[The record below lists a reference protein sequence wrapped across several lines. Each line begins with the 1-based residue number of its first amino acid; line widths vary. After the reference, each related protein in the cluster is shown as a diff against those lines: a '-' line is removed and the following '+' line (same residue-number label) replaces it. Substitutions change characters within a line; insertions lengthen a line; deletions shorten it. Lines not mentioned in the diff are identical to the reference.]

1 MGDIVKLALRLFIFA
16 LVASVLLAV
25 TNEVTKGPIEQ
36 QKLASKMAALNTVL
50 PGCEYEQIEYEGIS
64 DDSALDE
71 IFIGK
76 NADGSIKGY
85 ALTANPQGYGGEI
98 PITLG
103 VSEGGYVT
111 QVYVGSLQETQGL
124 GSRVGDDAFKEQFIA
139 IAADPDTLRNDVDTI
154 AGATISSSA
163 FVNAVQEM
171 LTYTK
176 GTLGIEPHAGDKDA
190 ILAEA
195 AAINGGDEGEDAPVE
210 TTTNT
215 YDVTGFAPFKV
226 DVTVDSNGKI
236 VSVSVPENNETPG
249 FGADLIAD
257 QSVFDALVGQDIAT
271 AQIDVKSGA
280 TLTSNAINDALK
292 QAASAGESGEG
303 STKAYDVTGF
313 APFKV
318 EIALDDAGKIVSVSV
333 PENNET
339 PGFGADLI
347 ADQSVF
353 DALVGQ
359 DIATAQIDVKGGVT
373 LTSNAINDALKQ
385 AAADLGGAEAAPA
398 VAGDPYTVK
407 GMNKFT
413 LYVEV
418 KDGSK
423 IASVSAP
430 NNSETPGFG
439 ADMLTDEALSALVG
453 EDLATAHVDVK
464 SGVTLTSDAINA
476 ALKQAAIANG
486 VAVAAEPT
494 VEATAEPAAVPTVA
508 ENAAVELTMYDVTGF
523 APFKVGIA
531 VDENG
536 KIVSVSVPENNE
548 TPGFGADLIADQSV
562 FDALVGQDIATAK
575 IDVKSGVTLTSNAI
589 NDALGQAAIANG
601 VTVAAEPTVEATAE
615 PAVTENVAVEPT
627 VAEPT
632 VEPTVAEN
640 AAVEPTMYDVTG
652 FAPFKVEIAVDGNGK
667 IVSVSVPENS
677 ETPGFGADLIA
688 DQSVFDALVGQDIA
702 TAKIDVK
709 SGVTLTSNA
718 INDALK
724 QAAAQFGGEATR
736 DESAAD
742 GVAVGTYDV
751 TGFAPFKVEIAV
763 DGNGKIVSVSVPENN
778 ETPGFGADL
787 IADQSVFDALVG
799 QDIATAKIDV
809 KSGVTLTSNAIND
822 ALKQAAA
829 QFGGEATRD
838 ESAADGVAV
847 GTYDV
852 TGFAPFKVEIA
863 VDGNG
868 KIVSVSVPENNETP
882 GFGADLIADQSV
894 FDALVGQDIATAKID
909 VKSGVTLTSNA
920 INDALGQAAKEVQ

>member
-257 QSVFDALVGQDIAT
+257 QSVFDALVGQDIAI

-303 STKAYDVTGF
+303 SAKAYDVTGF

-359 DIATAQIDVKGGVT
+359 DIATAQIDVKSGAT

-418 KDGSK
+418 KDGGK

-494 VEATAEPAAVPTVA
+494 AEPTVEATAEPAAVPTVA

-548 TPGFGADLIADQSV
+548 TPGFGADLIADQS
-562 FDALVGQDIATAK
+562 I
-575 IDVKSGVTLTSNAI
+575 
-589 NDALGQAAIANG
+589 
-601 VTVAAEPTVEATAE
+601 
-615 PAVTENVAVEPT
+615 
-627 VAEPT
+627 
-632 VEPTVAEN
+632 
-640 AAVEPTMYDVTG
+640 
-652 FAPFKVEIAVDGNGK
+652 
-667 IVSVSVPENS
+667 
-677 ETPGFGADLIA
+677 
-688 DQSVFDALVGQDIA
+688 FDALVGQDIA

-799 QDIATAKIDV
+799 QDIATAQIDV
-809 KSGVTLTSNAIND
+809 KSGATLTSNAIND

-882 GFGADLIADQSV
+882 GFGADLIADRSV

>member
-215 YDVTGFAPFKV
+215 YDVTGFAAFKV

-303 STKAYDVTGF
+303 SAKVYDVTGF

-339 PGFGADLI
+339 PGLGADLI
-347 ADQSVF
+347 ADQSMF

-359 DIATAQIDVKGGVT
+359 DIATAQIDVKSGVT

-418 KDGSK
+418 KDGGK

-430 NNSETPGFG
+430 NNSETPGLG

-494 VEATAEPAAVPTVA
+494 VEATAEPTAEPAAVPTVA

-536 KIVSVSVPENNE
+536 KIVSVSVPENSE
-548 TPGFGADLIADQSV
+548 TPGLGADLIADQSI
-562 FDALVGQDIATAK
+562 FDALVGQDIATAQ
-575 IDVKSGVTLTSNAI
+575 IDVKSGVTLTSDAI
-589 NDALGQAAIANG
+589 NAALKQAAIANG
-601 VTVAAEPTVEATAE
+601 VTVVAEPTVEATTEPAAE
-615 PAVTENVAVEPT
+615 PTVAENAVVEPTVAENAVEPT
-627 VAEPT
+627 VAEPA

-677 ETPGFGADLIA
+677 ETPGLGADLIA
-688 DQSVFDALVGQDIA
+688 DQSI
-702 TAKIDVK
+702 
-709 SGVTLTSNA
+709 
-718 INDALK
+718 
-724 QAAAQFGGEATR
+724 
-736 DESAAD
+736 
-742 GVAVGTYDV
+742 
-751 TGFAPFKVEIAV
+751 
-763 DGNGKIVSVSVPENN
+763 
-778 ETPGFGADL
+778 
-787 IADQSVFDALVG
+787 
-799 QDIATAKIDV
+799 
-809 KSGVTLTSNAIND
+809 
-822 ALKQAAA
+822 
-829 QFGGEATRD
+829 
-838 ESAADGVAV
+838 
-847 GTYDV
+847 
-852 TGFAPFKVEIA
+852 
-863 VDGNG
+863 
-868 KIVSVSVPENNETP
+868 
-882 GFGADLIADQSV
+882 

>member
-215 YDVTGFAPFKV
+215 YDVTGFAAFKV

-271 AQIDVKSGA
+271 AQIDVKSGV

-303 STKAYDVTGF
+303 SAKAYDVTGF

-359 DIATAQIDVKGGVT
+359 DIATAQIDVKSGAT

-418 KDGSK
+418 KDGGK

-494 VEATAEPAAVPTVA
+494 VEATAEPTAEPAAVPTVA

-536 KIVSVSVPENNE
+536 KIVSVSVPENSE
-548 TPGFGADLIADQSV
+548 TPGLGADLIADQSI
-562 FDALVGQDIATAK
+562 FDALVGQDIATAQ
-575 IDVKSGVTLTSNAI
+575 IDVKSGVTLTSDAI
-589 NDALGQAAIANG
+589 NAALKQAAIANG

-615 PAVTENVAVEPT
+615 PAAEPTVAEPAVEPT
-627 VAEPT
+627 VAEPA

-677 ETPGFGADLIA
+677 ETPGLGADLIA
-688 DQSVFDALVGQDIA
+688 DQSIFDALVGQDIA
-702 TAKIDVK
+702 TAQIDVK

-718 INDALK
+718 INDALR

-742 GVAVGTYDV
+742 GVAIGTYDV

-787 IADQSVFDALVG
+787 IADQSIFDAL
-799 QDIATAKIDV
+799 A
-809 KSGVTLTSNAIND
+809 
-822 ALKQAAA
+822 
-829 QFGGEATRD
+829 
-838 ESAADGVAV
+838 
-847 GTYDV
+847 
-852 TGFAPFKVEIA
+852 
-863 VDGNG
+863 
-868 KIVSVSVPENNETP
+868 
-882 GFGADLIADQSV
+882 
-894 FDALVGQDIATAKID
+894 GQDIATAKID

>member
-71 IFIGK
+71 IFVGK

-215 YDVTGFAPFKV
+215 YDVTGFTPFKV
-226 DVTVDSNGKI
+226 DVTVDSNGKIVSVSVPENNETPGLGADLIADQSVFDALVGQDIATAQIDVKSGVTLTSNAINDALKQAASAGESGEGSAKVYDVTGFAPFKVEIALDDAGKI

-292 QAASAGESGEG
+292 QAA
-303 STKAYDVTGF
+303 
-313 APFKV
+313 
-318 EIALDDAGKIVSVSV
+318 
-333 PENNET
+333 
-339 PGFGADLI
+339 
-347 ADQSVF
+347 
-353 DALVGQ
+353 
-359 DIATAQIDVKGGVT
+359 
-373 LTSNAINDALKQ
+373 
-385 AAADLGGAEAAPA
+385 ADLGGAEAAPA

-418 KDGSK
+418 KDGGK

-494 VEATAEPAAVPTVA
+494 VEATAEPTAEPAAVPTVA

-536 KIVSVSVPENNE
+536 KIVSVSVPENSE
-548 TPGFGADLIADQSV
+548 TPGLGADLIADQSI
-562 FDALVGQDIATAK
+562 FDALVGQDIATAQ
-575 IDVKSGVTLTSNAI
+575 IDVKSGVTLTSDAI
-589 NDALGQAAIANG
+589 NAALKQAAIANG
-601 VTVAAEPTVEATAE
+601 VTVVAEPTVEATAE
-615 PAVTENVAVEPT
+615 PAA
-627 VAEPT
+627 
-632 VEPTVAEN
+632 EPTVAEN

-667 IVSVSVPENS
+667 IVSVTVPENS
-677 ETPGFGADLIA
+677 ETPGLGADLIA

-702 TAKIDVK
+702 TAQIDVK

-718 INDALK
+718 INDALC

-742 GVAVGTYDV
+742 GVAIGTYDV

-787 IADQSVFDALVG
+787 IADQSVFDAL
-799 QDIATAKIDV
+799 A
-809 KSGVTLTSNAIND
+809 
-822 ALKQAAA
+822 
-829 QFGGEATRD
+829 
-838 ESAADGVAV
+838 
-847 GTYDV
+847 
-852 TGFAPFKVEIA
+852 
-863 VDGNG
+863 
-868 KIVSVSVPENNETP
+868 
-882 GFGADLIADQSV
+882 
-894 FDALVGQDIATAKID
+894 GQDIATAKID

>member
-236 VSVSVPENNETPG
+236 VSVTVPENNETPG

-271 AQIDVKSGA
+271 AQIDVKSGV

-303 STKAYDVTGF
+303 SAKAYDVTGF

-339 PGFGADLI
+339 PGFGAD
-347 ADQSVF
+347 
-353 DALVGQ
+353 
-359 DIATAQIDVKGGVT
+359 
-373 LTSNAINDALKQ
+373 
-385 AAADLGGAEAAPA
+385 
-398 VAGDPYTVK
+398 
-407 GMNKFT
+407 
-413 LYVEV
+413 
-418 KDGSK
+418 
-423 IASVSAP
+423 
-430 NNSETPGFG
+430 
-439 ADMLTDEALSALVG
+439 MLTDEALVKQKGRTGGKGRLQQRAPDRPG
-453 EDLATAHVDVK
+453 ERAQE
-464 SGVTLTSDAINA
+464 G
-476 ALKQAAIANG
+476 G
-486 VAVAAEPT
+486 AEG
-494 VEATAEPAAVPTVA
+494 AVA
-508 ENAAVELTMYDVTGF
+508 ENGGVIRK
-523 APFKVGIA
+523 P
-531 VDENG
+531 DEFRRSAHR
-536 KIVSVSVPENNE
+536 VC
-548 TPGFGADLIADQSV
+548 
-562 FDALVGQDIATAK
+562 VGQADP
-575 IDVKSGVTLTSNAI
+575 
-589 NDALGQAAIANG
+589 DAVGERQDDGQRQPDHQRRHEQAAERRADRRLGKACGGMRLSRIPVIGGYNDRRHWP
-601 VTVAAEPTVEATAE
+601 TAA
-615 PAVTENVAVEPT
+615 
-627 VAEPT
+627 
-632 VEPTVAEN
+632 
-640 AAVEPTMYDVTG
+640 
-652 FAPFKVEIAVDGNGK
+652 FIC
-667 IVSVSVPENS
+667 S
-677 ETPGFGADLIA
+677 
-688 DQSVFDALVGQDIA
+688 
-702 TAKIDVK
+702 
-709 SGVTLTSNA
+709 
-718 INDALK
+718 
-724 QAAAQFGGEATR
+724 
-736 DESAAD
+736 
-742 GVAVGTYDV
+742 
-751 TGFAPFKVEIAV
+751 
-763 DGNGKIVSVSVPENN
+763 
-778 ETPGFGADL
+778 
-787 IADQSVFDALVG
+787 
-799 QDIATAKIDV
+799 
-809 KSGVTLTSNAIND
+809 
-822 ALKQAAA
+822 
-829 QFGGEATRD
+829 
-838 ESAADGVAV
+838 
-847 GTYDV
+847 
-852 TGFAPFKVEIA
+852 
-863 VDGNG
+863 
-868 KIVSVSVPENNETP
+868 
-882 GFGADLIADQSV
+882 
-894 FDALVGQDIATAKID
+894 
-909 VKSGVTLTSNA
+909 
-920 INDALGQAAKEVQ
+920 

>member
-303 STKAYDVTGF
+303 SAKVYDVTGF

-347 ADQSVF
+347 GDQSVF

-359 DIATAQIDVKGGVT
+359 DIATAQIDVKSGAT

-418 KDGSK
+418 KDGGK

-494 VEATAEPAAVPTVA
+494 VEATAEPTAEPAAVPTVA

-536 KIVSVSVPENNE
+536 KIVSVSVPENSE
-548 TPGFGADLIADQSV
+548 TPGLGADLIADQSI
-562 FDALVGQDIATAK
+562 FDALVGQDIATAQ
-575 IDVKSGVTLTSNAI
+575 IDVKSGVTLTSDAI
-589 NDALGQAAIANG
+589 NAALKQAAIANG
-601 VTVAAEPTVEATAE
+601 VTVVAEPTVEATAE
-615 PAVTENVAVEPT
+615 PAAEPTVTENAV
-627 VAEPT
+627 

-667 IVSVSVPENS
+667 IVSVTVPENS
-677 ETPGFGADLIA
+677 ETPGLGADLIA
-688 DQSVFDALVGQDIA
+688 DQSIFDALVGQDIA
-702 TAKIDVK
+702 TAQIDVK

-718 INDALK
+718 INDALR

-742 GVAVGTYDV
+742 GVAIGTYDV

-778 ETPGFGADL
+778 ETPGLGADL
-787 IADQSVFDALVG
+787 IADQSIFDAL
-799 QDIATAKIDV
+799 A
-809 KSGVTLTSNAIND
+809 
-822 ALKQAAA
+822 
-829 QFGGEATRD
+829 
-838 ESAADGVAV
+838 
-847 GTYDV
+847 
-852 TGFAPFKVEIA
+852 
-863 VDGNG
+863 
-868 KIVSVSVPENNETP
+868 
-882 GFGADLIADQSV
+882 
-894 FDALVGQDIATAKID
+894 GQDIATAKID

>member
-71 IFIGK
+71 IFVGK

-176 GTLGIEPHAGDKDA
+176 GTLGIEPRAGDKDA

-215 YDVTGFAPFKV
+215 YDVTGFAAFKV

-271 AQIDVKSGA
+271 AQIDVKSG
-280 TLTSNAINDALK
+280 
-292 QAASAGESGEG
+292 
-303 STKAYDVTGF
+303 
-313 APFKV
+313 
-318 EIALDDAGKIVSVSV
+318 
-333 PENNET
+333 
-339 PGFGADLI
+339 
-347 ADQSVF
+347 
-353 DALVGQ
+353 
-359 DIATAQIDVKGGVT
+359 VT

-418 KDGSK
+418 KDGGK

-494 VEATAEPAAVPTVA
+494 VEATAEPTAEPAAVPTVA

-536 KIVSVSVPENNE
+536 KIVSVSVPENSE
-548 TPGFGADLIADQSV
+548 TPGLGADLIADQSI
-562 FDALVGQDIATAK
+562 FDALVGQDIATAQ
-575 IDVKSGVTLTSNAI
+575 IDVKSGVTLTSDAI
-589 NDALGQAAIANG
+589 NAALKQAAIANG
-601 VTVAAEPTVEATAE
+601 VTVVAEPTVEATAE
-615 PAVTENVAVEPT
+615 PAAEPTVAEPAVEPT
-627 VAEPT
+627 VAEPA
-632 VEPTVAEN
+632 VEPTVADP
-640 AAVEPTMYDVTG
+640 AVEPTMYDVTG

-677 ETPGFGADLIA
+677 ETPGLGADLIA
-688 DQSVFDALVGQDIA
+688 DQSIFDALVGQDIA
-702 TAKIDVK
+702 TAQIDVK

-742 GVAVGTYDV
+742 GVA
-751 TGFAPFKVEIAV
+751 I
-763 DGNGKIVSVSVPENN
+763 
-778 ETPGFGADL
+778 
-787 IADQSVFDALVG
+787 
-799 QDIATAKIDV
+799 
-809 KSGVTLTSNAIND
+809 
-822 ALKQAAA
+822 
-829 QFGGEATRD
+829 
-838 ESAADGVAV
+838 